1 MPDVFKEGCAFEKIC
16 LAGEEPH
23 LSFKESGKTVTYPVV
38 YCRTCHEDNTFN
50 RNNISSS
57 KYITCEK
64 KWNDCSKGKHK
75 ILCKP
80 DVPTDDRFCR
90 CDARKGYYPFN
101 YPGPVEKC
109 SYENYDCRN
118 YKQCKATS
126 NGKPQQ
132 LLLDYTCAP
141 YCDEGFGRLDNNS
154 DECLPI
160 PSSSTI
166 KISTSLSTLAEGK
179 TKAVSSIYS
188 TTERQKPELKP
199 TSPDNTSCDYK
210 DGKLLVSWKTPSNTP
225 VRISHYIVKYR
236 IGNQLLKTEKI
247 NSTQTSYSFSS
258 LKRGQNLPL
267 WIYAYSFNNMSNHS
281 DKVIC
286 VISKDA
292 DGNNTS
298 DVTSNSTTIVI
309 ISVTVGLIFLISV
322 VVILSVLYCKS
333 RTAPVQDSQMPQP
346 ALNPLAPDEPAAQPM
361 LPLHQPEKQL
371 VSKGSKDKA
380 SSANKQKRAPLS
392 EQEDVST
399 PNLFKKRSSEKYSK
413 DDDKYGESAPSVGPL
428 DNDDCN
434 QKAKGLFSA
443 PDYRLFKNSVLMKS
457 FSSLVELMEPK
468 YLIDEFTSKDM
479 YTLTV
484 RRDMTEKQDTSEKN
498 RFILDKL
505 LQNNTYYDEF
515 KECLSKLKQTGCLD
529 VINEKEILVLKEMQ
543 ATQNKKL
550 TRGMSVSAKHS
561 DEITNRHAPEDP
573 YEEERAVIAILN
585 DLAKAKDFREFRYRI
600 KKVKERTEGNAS
612 LFECPNDC
620 VATLKSPKNYRNCP
634 AGFQSYYSSGY
645 EMCCLYQS
653 ISRLLC
659 GKENYQ
665 HRLRLKATL
674 HAFQHYEWYKQQL
687 QMHFK
692 DKDVDSLKQEL
703 YGFVSQRTYDII
715 ANKTDVNEI
724 IEESLKALVME
735 TACIGTDSS
744 RLHVCFLSGAIGMV
758 IKEFFELETLYG
770 KLIEDLL
777 SAALVSEGILEKNRQ
792 VLHIFWVDVNE
803 EGKTMNHIVPLLRK
817 SDHDMLP
824 ENI

>member
-361 LPLHQPEKQL
+361 LPLHQPEPAPVQVQMQQLPLNPLAPDEPAAQPFLPLHLPEKQL

-484 RRDMTEKQDTSEKN
+484 RRDMT
-498 RFILDKL
+498 
-505 LQNNTYYDEF
+505 
-515 KECLSKLKQTGCLD
+515 
-529 VINEKEILVLKEMQ
+529 
-543 ATQNKKL
+543 
-550 TRGMSVSAKHS
+550 
-561 DEITNRHAPEDP
+561 